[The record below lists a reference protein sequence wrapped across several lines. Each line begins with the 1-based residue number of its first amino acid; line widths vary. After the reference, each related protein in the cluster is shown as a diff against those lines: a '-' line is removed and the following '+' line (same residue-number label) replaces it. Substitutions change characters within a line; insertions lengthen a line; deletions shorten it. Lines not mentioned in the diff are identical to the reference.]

1 MAASGTPSV
10 ATVPRDGGTS
20 SLKRVFV
27 TVPKSSH
34 AIVLEWAAKRRQ
46 KARDEGR
53 LAAAQREPGR
63 PTRAYWLAAGPFIR
77 TPLLIP
83 DDDRQALKELARQL
97 RKGHK
102 SQPARKRPQRI
113 GHAAAG
119 VAVPRDGG
127 TRLPAAPPPPRMKP
141 WTPDR
146 SRTAIDSWNMGS
158 SLFMTAQ
165 ALGITIDQ
173 LGAHLVS
180 QGEAESV
187 DAFRREAMKRGISM
201 M

>member
-1 MAASGTPSV
+1 MASSNATDSV
-10 ATVPRDGGTS
+10 TVPRDGGTG

-34 AIVLEWAAKRRQ
+34 TIVLEWAAKRRQ

-53 LAAAQREPGR
+53 LPAAQREPGR

-83 DDDRQALKELARQL
+83 EDDRQALKDLARQL

-102 SQPARKRPQRI
+102 SQPARKRPRRNPTVA
-113 GHAAAG
+113 GG

-127 TRLPAAPPPPRMKP
+127 TRAPAAPPPPRMKP

-146 SRTAIDSWNMGS
+146 SRTAIDSWNIGS

-180 QGEAESV
+180 QGEAESL

-201 M
+201 T